1 MANENKRR
9 PKEGWRQQNFR
20 NIICVP
26 SPICAAIFF
35 GTLFIFSLA
44 LTLITLSFTYKIFE
58 IKSDAIEFKGDF
70 NISKGII
77 DIKLTQSDYDK
88 IKGFLYVYVETEEYY
103 QNHRIYLKSKSKG
116 QMIGNSNTNL
126 PLECA
131 PLVNYADFDA
141 KIQNYEEDMR
151 IVPCGLM
158 PASFV
163 NTTIS
168 LYLNEKE
175 VNIDSEGISWKY
187 DNSEMYKRQKKQ
199 YLDIEDEHF
208 KVWMR
213 SSPTKTL
220 KKLYGKIEKKDLEVG
235 MLLFKITLQKNYLEY
250 ISEKRILLTTTTK
263 IGGKYKVL
271 GWTFFIIT
279 IISLFWCIFFII
291 TMNYQNVPDIKTLFK
306 KFSS

>member
-1 MANENKRR
+1 MANDIKRR
-9 PKEGWRQQNFR
+9 PKEGWRQQNFKTT
-20 NIICVP
+20 ICVP

-35 GTLFIFSLA
+35 GILFLFSFS
-44 LTLITLSFTYKIFE
+44 LTLITLSFTYQIFE
-58 IKSDAIEFKGDF
+58 KKSDVIEFKGDF
-70 NISKGII
+70 NISKGITY
-77 DIKLTQSDYDK
+77 IKLTQNDFDK
-88 IKGFLYVYVETEEYY
+88 IKGLLYVYVETNEYY

-116 QMIGNSNTNL
+116 QMVGSSNLDL
-126 PLECA
+126 PLECV
-131 PLVNYADFDA
+131 PLVNDADLDVRFGT
-141 KIQNYEEDMR
+141 YEKSSQ

-168 LYLNEKE
+168 LYSNEKE
-175 VNIDSEGISWKY
+175 INVDSEGISWKN
-187 DNSEMYKRQKKQ
+187 DNSEMYKSQKNQ
-199 YLDIEDEHF
+199 YLNIEDEHF

-235 MLLFKITLQKNYLEY
+235 TLIFHITLQKNYLEY
-250 ISEKRILLTTTTK
+250 ISEKRIFLTTTTK

-271 GWTFFIIT
+271 GWTFLIIT
-279 IISLFWCIFFII
+279 IISFFWCIFFII